1 MNKIVTMACFA
12 AILTGLVSCNKTS
25 PVSGTLRK
33 WQPVTL
39 TFEGPELIEESAT
52 FRDYR
57 LNVTFTLEDQTFMVP
72 GYFAADGNAANTSAT
87 SGNKWQVIFTP
98 NKVGKWKYEVSFRK
112 GTDIAASDD
121 LQAGEPISVNGLK
134 GSFTITELDANA
146 KGFYAQ
152 GKVLYVGE
160 HYLQSAETKEW
171 FVKSGPGGPENFL
184 GYVDFDATYNI
195 PGGIDDTALGADGLH
210 KYAPH
215 MSDWQTGD
223 PVWKNNKGK
232 AIIGA
237 VNYLASKGLNSFYFV
252 VNNVN
257 GDGRDCWPWTSYEVR
272 DVYDVSKLAQWDIL
286 FRYMNTKGIE
296 LDFIF
301 WEAENTQLLNGGDLG
316 IERRIYYREL
326 IARFSHL
333 PAIRWNISE
342 EPTTTPEQVLADAKH
357 IHATDPYGHAIG
369 SECGYTVERR
379 ELEYPPLMGN
389 TYFVGAWMQVHDD
402 HHNEVLKFINQAD
415 SAGVK
420 WVVGVDES
428 APNHPQDID
437 KVRKEFWEVATAG
450 GEGLMVYFGYGTGT
464 CDIAN
469 EDFRNRDTMWSQL
482 ATGIALFKEK
492 ELNANLPEMRNH
504 DELGNGHI
512 LALPGET
519 YVIYLQEQE
528 ANLDFTGVNGSFKIA
543 WIDPLKPLEFQTGS
557 VETVDGGQLQNL
569 GTPPSEEVEWVLWV
583 QKQ

>member
-1 MNKIVTMACFA
+1 MHKFCFTGTILFVLALFTSCSNNVT
-12 AILTGLVSCNKTS
+12 ITGNLN
-25 PVSGTLRK
+25 K

-39 TFEGPELIEESAT
+39 TIEGPNAVEEAST

-57 LNVTFTLEDQTFMVP
+57 LNATFTNGDKSYMVP
-72 GYFAADGNAANTSAT
+72 GYFAADGDAANSSAS
-87 SGNKWQVIFTP
+87 SGNKWRVVFTP
-98 NKVGKWKYEVSFRK
+98 DITGNWEYKISFKK
-112 GTDIAASDD
+112 GINIAASLDE
-121 LQAGEPISVNGLK
+121 QEGEPIDIDGQT
-134 GSFTITELDANA
+134 GSFSIADVDANA
-146 KGFYAQ
+146 SGFYNK
-152 GKVLYVGE
+152 GKLLYVGE
-160 HYLQSAETKEW
+160 HYLQCSETKEW

-184 GYVDFDATYNI
+184 GYIDFDSTYNV
-195 PGGIDDTALGADGLH
+195 PGGINDSALGLDGLH
-210 KYAPH
+210 KYQPH
-215 MSDWQTGD
+215 LTDWKVGD
-223 PVWKNNKGK
+223 PTWKNGKGK

-237 VNYLASKGLNSFYFV
+237 INYLAVKGLNSFYFL

-257 GDGRDCWPWTSYEVR
+257 GDGRDCWPWTNYEVR

-342 EPTTTPEQVLADAKH
+342 EPTTTTKQIIADAEY
-357 IHATDPYGHAIG
+357 IHTVDPYGHAIG

-379 ELEYPPLMGN
+379 NDEYPPLMGRKD
-389 TYFVGAWMQVHDD
+389 FIGAWMQVHND
-402 HHNEVLKFINQAD
+402 HHNEVLKYINKAD

-437 KVRKEFWEVATAG
+437 KVRKEFWEVVTAG
-450 GEGLMVYFGYGTGT
+450 GEGFMVYFGYGTGT

-469 EDFRNRDTMWSQL
+469 EDFRNRDTMWTQL
-482 ATGIALFKEK
+482 VTGIELFKLK
-492 ELNANLPEMRNH
+492 QVNVNLPKMKNH

-512 LALPGET
+512 LALPNET
-519 YVIYLQEQE
+519 YIIYLDNET
-528 ANLDFTGVNGSFKIA
+528 ANLDLSGNLDSFEIR
-543 WIDPLKPLEFQTGS
+543 WLNP
-557 VETVDGGQLQNL
+557 VDGGGLQIGTISEVTGGGMVDL
-569 GTPPSEEVEWVLWV
+569 GEPKFSSNEKVVLIT
-583 QKQ
+583 KK